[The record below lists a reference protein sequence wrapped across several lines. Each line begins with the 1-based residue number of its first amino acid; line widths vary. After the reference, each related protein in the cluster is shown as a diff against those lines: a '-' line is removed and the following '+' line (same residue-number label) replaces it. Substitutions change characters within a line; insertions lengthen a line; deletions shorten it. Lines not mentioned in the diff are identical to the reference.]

1 MILNSPE
8 NRKAVTE
15 YLEALKED
23 SFIDDFVIPF
33 FSSHGFYLYRKA
45 DHGPGEHGKD
55 LIFYRHIPMFYDNEY
70 LVIQAKSEKLTTRN
84 VQNFSSQIK
93 RALNVPF
100 IPKSGSG
107 ELKAHY
113 AIFINSKRHSNDADF
128 EFHKMVADSQHV
140 KILSQ
145 ENVCELILK
154 SGIGPKRL
162 IKTLSKSIPDDSSK
176 EDQQV
181 FETILGNNP
190 AEIDNLLD
198 HKLKFIRD
206 SISLRTKEL
215 VIDYTY
221 DRWQLDRSWAGTVK
235 PMAWLD
241 TYFDFMTEKQYK
253 YLIDVLE
260 ELISTNPSFEALSYT
275 SSVIRKITPEILS
288 TIVGPFILFCAKMVL
303 SSHSD
308 YKHLILKKLKDLKSS
323 KTIKDESLITM
334 MKTIIDHGE
343 DNFDDLERYEATR
356 KEIQAFA
363 YPELAEMQKERRK
376 RLNRTSKS
384 SGRRKPRR

>member
-1 MILNSPE
+1 
-8 NRKAVTE
+8 
-15 YLEALKED
+15 
-23 SFIDDFVIPF
+23 
-33 FSSHGFYLYRKA
+33 
-45 DHGPGEHGKD
+45 
-55 LIFYRHIPMFYDNEY
+55 
-70 LVIQAKSEKLTTRN
+70 
-84 VQNFSSQIK
+84 
-93 RALNVPF
+93 
-100 IPKSGSG
+100 
-107 ELKAHY
+107 
-113 AIFINSKRHSNDADF
+113 
-128 EFHKMVADSQHV
+128 MVADSQHV

-323 KTIKDESLITM
+323 KTIKDKSLITM